1 MSVEAANQLNSD
13 LSKIHQWATKWL
25 VKFNPAKSETVIF
38 SRKQNKP
45 HHPPLLLNQK
55 QVTEVTSHK
64 HLGLIFSNDCSWH
77 EHLDYIKAKAWSRI
91 NIMRKL
97 KFKLDRR
104 SLQTIHFSFIRPLLE
119 YADVVWDNC
128 TQYEVN
134 DLEKIQTEA
143 ARTVTGATKLA
154 SINSLL
160 SETGWETLSSRRKK
174 HKLQLFYKMQN
185 NLSPNYLSSL
195 VPPTVGSTSTYPLRN
210 SKNLHT
216 IRTNSQLYSNSF
228 LPSAIRDWNELPE
241 EIRSAPSLSAFKHKL
256 NRNIRMPPKF
266 YFIGKR
272 LGQIYHARLRTNC
285 SSLNLHLFSKN
296 LTDSP
301 LCACGSVED
310 TYHYLLVCNRFSNLR
325 RDLLNTV
332 SLICRPTIDVFLFGT
347 DELSTEQNKNIFLA
361 VQNFVLKTKRFQVN

>member
-1 MSVEAANQLNSD
+1 
-13 LSKIHQWATKWL
+13 
-25 VKFNPAKSETVIF
+25 
-38 SRKQNKP
+38 
-45 HHPPLLLNQK
+45 
-55 QVTEVTSHK
+55 
-64 HLGLIFSNDCSWH
+64 
-77 EHLDYIKAKAWSRI
+77 
-91 NIMRKL
+91 MRQL

-104 SLQTIHFSFIRPLLE
+104 FLQTIYFSLIRPLLE
-119 YADVVWDNC
+119 YADVVWENC

-134 DLEKIQTEA
+134 DLEKIQNEA
-143 ARTVTGATKLA
+143 ARIVTSATKLA

-185 NLSPNYLSSL
+185 DLSPNYLIIFSATNSWKHL
-195 VPPTVGSTSTYPLRN
+195 NISTTKF
-210 SKNLHT
+210 KNLHT
-216 IRTNSQLYSNSF
+216 IHTNSQLYSNSF

-241 EIRSAPSLSAFKHKL
+241 EIRSAPSLSAFKHEL

-272 LGQIYHARLRTNC
+272 LGQIYCARLRTNC

-310 TYHYLLVCNRFSNLR
+310 TYHYFLLCYRFSNLR
-325 RDLLNTV
+325 RDLLNSV
-332 SLICRPTIDVFLFGT
+332 SMICRPTTDVFLFGI

-361 VQNFVLKTKRFQVN
+361 VQNFMLKTKRFQVN